1 MTEGM
6 ERRVNL
12 MCNLS
17 EAIEERGL
25 ERGLAKGTA
34 ERLVKSV
41 EANMRIYGIDLET
54 ACRGNDI
61 SVEEY
66 RKAKELLKEL

>member
-1 MTEGM
+1 
-6 ERRVNL
+6 

-25 ERGLAKGTA
+25 ERGLEQGLAKGTA

-41 EANMRIYGIDLET
+41 EANMRNYGIDLET